1 MSVQTEDGVPQY
13 NLRIARGD
21 TFLRTL
27 SFVDESGTVIDITG
41 WTIFFTVKDVDTEA
55 DGTSEI
61 SEEITSHTSPTEGL
75 TQILIAAATM
85 AALAPGD
92 YFYDIQI
99 KKADGTIFTI
109 LIGKLIVDADIT
121 LRTS

>member
-13 NLRIARGD
+13 NLKAMRGD
-21 TFLRTL
+21 TFIRSL

-41 WTIFFTVKDVDTEA
+41 WTIFFTAKNVLSEA
-55 DGTSEI
+55 DAAAEVSVNV
-61 SEEITSHTSPTEGL
+61 TSHTSPTGGL
-75 TQILIAAATM
+75 TQILASAAAMTIE
-85 AALAPGD
+85 PGD

-109 LIGKLIVDADIT
+109 LSGKLIVETDISV
-121 LRTS
+121 RTT